1 MRTGILGGFTQV
13 ISSPCADSSFTRSS
27 LDRVN
32 NDSGPCRSLQT
43 LVRIAD
49 VWKMLRLIRGHQ
61 QGEEIV
67 ETQ

>member
-1 MRTGILGGFTQV
+1 
-13 ISSPCADSSFTRSS
+13 
-27 LDRVN
+27 VN